1 MLDTEKLRQILAK
14 NHTIA
19 VVGLSAKQDRPS
31 YIVAK
36 YMQDHGYRI
45 IPVNP
50 SYSEVLGETCYP
62 RLSDIPDQVDMVDI
76 FQRAELVSPIV
87 EEAITIAAKV
97 VWMQMGIVDEAAAA
111 RASAAGL
118 AVVMDRCLMV
128 EHARLRAGQNFS
140 S

>member
-19 VVGLSAKQDRPS
+19 VVGLSVKQDRPS

-97 VWMQMGIVDEAAAA
+97 VWMQMGIVDEVAAA

>member
-97 VWMQMGIVDEAAAA
+97 VWMQMDIVDEVAAA

>member
-97 VWMQMGIVDEAAAA
+97 VWMQMGIVDEVAAA